1 MLMSIAVALA
11 FSAQVAPSENLRL
24 ATQAMDAH
32 DYPAA
37 VGHFRAAL
45 KTNPRDTKIL
55 SSLGLCLAGA
65 GNFTEA
71 AEQFRTLV
79 KLEPGVAAH
88 HYNLG
93 LALLSQCE

>member
-11 FSAQVAPSENLRL
+11 FSAQVAPPENLRL

-37 VGHFRAAL
+37 VRHFREAL

-65 GNFTEA
+65 GNFTA
-71 AEQFRTLV
+71 DNGDTWRTNYLQQGSV
-79 KLEPGVAAH
+79 
-88 HYNLG
+88 
-93 LALLSQCE
+93 